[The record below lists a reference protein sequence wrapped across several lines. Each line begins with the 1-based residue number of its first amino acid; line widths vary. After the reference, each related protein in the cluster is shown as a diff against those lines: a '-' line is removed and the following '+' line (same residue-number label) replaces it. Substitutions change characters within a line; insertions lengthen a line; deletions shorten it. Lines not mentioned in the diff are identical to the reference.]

1 MNTSTDTMQLYR
13 NDDGDE
19 QIIEPVGY
27 DFGLTRRTFVQ
38 VLGAGLLIAVAAPSI
53 ADGQE
58 RRRGGGG
65 GGGGEF
71 AGSKSVPLDAR
82 IHIGKD
88 GAITVLTGKVEGGQG
103 ARAEITQAA
112 AEELRVPVDHVTL
125 LMADTELCPDD
136 GFTAGSRTTPSTLP
150 SIRNG
155 CAAARQLLE
164 KWRGG
169 DLSKT
174 FADLAAADA
183 KSLSQVPGTD
193 VQVTPTS
200 DWKVLGKA
208 TARPNG
214 REILTG
220 THKYPSDI
228 VRPGMLYGKLLR
240 RPSYGAKLTDVSTDA
255 AKAMEGVIVVRDG
268 DFVGIAAPNTSI
280 AKAAIKTLEESAKW
294 DQPPHPS
301 SKELFEYLKKN
312 TKGGVP
318 SNPFADEVSGAAKS
332 LRAEY
337 HVPYV
342 QHTPMEPRAAV
353 AEWDENGKVTVWTA
367 TQNPFGVR
375 REIASAFHIDEDK
388 VRVIVPDFGGGFGG
402 KHTGE
407 TAVEAAR
414 LAQAAKKPV
423 AVRWTRAEEFTWAY
437 FRPAAVIECEASL
450 DASGKLTSWH
460 FVNINAGRPGI
471 ESPYRCEKKNQQAVD
486 SAPALRHGSY
496 RALAATA
503 NNFAR
508 ESFIDELAAAAGKDP
523 LQFRLDHIESD
534 RLRAVVEEAVKQFG
548 WSDRR
553 AKQRDA
559 NVGVGL
565 ACATEK
571 GSFVATC
578 AEVEIDPAKNVAKV
592 KRIVQAFECGAI
604 TNPSNL
610 QSQNIGA
617 IIQGLGPTLR
627 EAMLFEEGKI
637 QNASLWKYEVPRQ
650 ADVPVI
656 EVHLVNRP
664 DLASAGA
671 GETPL
676 IALAP
681 AINNAIFDATQKR
694 LRQMPL
700 KLA

>member
-1 MNTSTDTMQLYR
+1 
-13 NDDGDE
+13 
-19 QIIEPVGY
+19 
-27 DFGLTRRTFVQ
+27 
-38 VLGAGLLIAVAAPSI
+38 
-53 ADGQE
+53 
-58 RRRGGGG
+58 
-65 GGGGEF
+65 
-71 AGSKSVPLDAR
+71 
-82 IHIGKD
+82 
-88 GAITVLTGKVEGGQG
+88 
-103 ARAEITQAA
+103 
-112 AEELRVPVDHVTL
+112 
-125 LMADTELCPDD
+125 
-136 GFTAGSRTTPSTLP
+136 
-150 SIRNG
+150 
-155 CAAARQLLE
+155 
-164 KWRGG
+164 
-169 DLSKT
+169 
-174 FADLAAADA
+174 
-183 KSLSQVPGTD
+183 
-193 VQVTPTS
+193 
-200 DWKVLGKA
+200 
-208 TARPNG
+208 
-214 REILTG
+214 
-220 THKYPSDI
+220 
-228 VRPGMLYGKLLR
+228 MLYGKILR
-240 RPSYGAKLTDVSTDA
+240 RPSYGAKLTDVNTDA
-255 AKAMEGVIVVRDG
+255 AKAMDGVVVRDG
-268 DFVGIAAPNTSI
+268 DFVGVAAPNTSI
-280 AKAAIKTLEESAKW
+280 AKAAIKSIEDGAKW

-301 SKELFEYLKKN
+301 SRELFEYLKKN
-312 TKGGVP
+312 TKGGMP

-460 FVNINAGRPGI
+460 FVNINAGRPGV
-471 ESPYRCEKKNQQAVD
+471 ESPYRCEKKNEQAVD
-486 SAPALRHGSY
+486 SAPPLRHGSY

-534 RLRAVVEEAVKQFG
+534 RLRAVLEEATKQFG
-548 WSDRR
+548 WGSGS
-553 AKQRDA
+553 AK
-559 NVGVGL
+559 GVGL
-565 ACATEK
+565 ACAMEK

-578 AEVEIDPAKNVAKV
+578 AQVEVDSTNTVRV

-610 QSQNIGA
+610 QSQNMGA
-617 IIQGLGPTLR
+617 IIQGLGPALR
-627 EAMLFEEGKI
+627 EAMTFEDGKI

-664 DLASAGA
+664 DLPSAGA

-676 IALAP
+676 ITLAP
-681 AINNAIFDATQKR
+681 AINNAIFGATQKR
-694 LRQMPL
+694 LRALPL

>member
-1 MNTSTDTMQLYR
+1 MDKAPAPRS
-13 NDDGDE
+13 
-19 QIIEPVGY
+19 
-27 DFGLTRRTFVQ
+27 RR
-38 VLGAGLLIAVAAPSI
+38 
-53 ADGQE
+53 
-58 RRRGGGG
+58 
-65 GGGGEF
+65 
-71 AGSKSVPLDAR
+71 
-82 IHIGKD
+82 
-88 GAITVLTGKVEGGQG
+88 
-103 ARAEITQAA
+103 AA

-294 DQPPHPS
+294 DQPAHPS

-318 SNPFADEVSGAAKS
+318 SNPFANEVSGAAKS
-332 LRAEY
+332 VRAEY

-375 REIASAFHIDEDK
+375 REIANAFHIGEDK

-460 FVNINAGRPGI
+460 FVNINAGRPGV
-471 ESPYRCEKKNQQAVD
+471 ESPYRCEKKNVQAVD
-486 SAPALRHGSY
+486 SAPPLRHGSY

-523 LQFRLDHIESD
+523 LQFRLDHIEND
-534 RLRAVVEEAVKQFG
+534 RLRAVVEEAAKQFG
-548 WSDRR
+548 WNDRR
-553 AKQRDA
+553 AKQREDS
-559 NVGVGL
+559 VGVGL

-592 KRIVQAFECGAI
+592 KRVVQAFECGAI